1 MSITRSPK
9 ESKRK
14 DKRGKKKEESCGK
27 SERAEKENREMT
39 GKEETAIS
47 FEYYIKTK
55 GIYCSLNLMISEVVV
70 LNCTYRVLD

>member
-14 DKRGKKKEESCGK
+14 DKRGKKKESCGK
-27 SERAEKENREMT
+27 SESAEKENREMT
-39 GKEETAIS
+39 GKEDTAIS
-47 FEYYIKTK
+47 SEYYIKTK